1 VTASIREV
9 IETVAKALADS
20 PQKVSVTETEQRGTT
35 LIEVTAASPDVGK
48 LIGRQGRTI
57 QAMRT
62 LATVAGERLGKKVT
76 LEVRDPDGM

>member
-1 VTASIREV
+1 MAVRDA

-20 PQKVSVTETEQRGTT
+20 PQRVSVAETQHGGTT
-35 LIEVTAASPDVGK
+35 LIEVSAASPDVGK

-62 LATVAGERLGKKVT
+62 LAAIAGERLGKKVT
-76 LEVRDPDGM
+76 LEVLD

>member
-1 VTASIREV
+1 MTTSIREV

-20 PQKVSVTETEQRGTT
+20 PQRVAVTETEHRGIT
-35 LIEVTAASPDVGK
+35 LIEVTVAPPDVGK

-62 LATVAGERLGKKVT
+62 LATVAGEKLGKKVT
-76 LEVRDPDGM
+76 LEVRDV

>member
-1 VTASIREV
+1 MASIREV

-20 PQKVSVTETEQRGTT
+20 PQRIEVSETEHRGTT
-35 LIEVTAASPDVGK
+35 LIEVKAAPPDVGK

-62 LATVAGERLGKKVT
+62 LASVTGEKLGKKVT
-76 LEVRDPDGM
+76 LEVRDV

>member
-1 VTASIREV
+1 MTAVRDV

-20 PQKVSVTETEQRGTT
+20 PQRVSVTETDHHGTT
-35 LIEVTAASPDVGK
+35 LVEVSVAPPDVGK

-62 LATVAGERLGKKVT
+62 IATMTGERIGKKVT
-76 LEVRDPDGM
+76 LEVRD

>member
-1 VTASIREV
+1 VTAVRDF

-20 PQKVSVTETEQRGTT
+20 PQRVAVTESEHQGTT
-35 LIEVTAASPDVGK
+35 LVEVSVAPPDVGK

-62 LATVAGERLGKKVT
+62 IATMTGERLGKKVT
-76 LEVRDPDGM
+76 LEVRD